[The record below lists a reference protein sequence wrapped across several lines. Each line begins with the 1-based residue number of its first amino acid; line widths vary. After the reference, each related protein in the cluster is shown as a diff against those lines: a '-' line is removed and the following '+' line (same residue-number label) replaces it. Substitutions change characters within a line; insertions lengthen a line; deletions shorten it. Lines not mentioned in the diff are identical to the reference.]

1 MANSNTRIELASHPS
16 GEPTEADFRIETV
29 PVPDPDDGQVLIRTI
44 HLSLDPYMRG
54 RMQAGPSYAPALEIG
69 EVMTGGIVGEVVA
82 SRTSEFS
89 AGTIV
94 NTHLGWQAFGVAD
107 PGDLR
112 RVDPKLAPISTA
124 LGVLG
129 MPGTTA
135 YFGLLEIGQP
145 RPGETVVVSAASG
158 AVGALVGQI
167 AKIKGCRV
175 VGIAGSEAKCAYI
188 MDELGLDAAI
198 NYKIQNV
205 EDALAETCPDG
216 IDVYFDNVGGGTGD
230 AVLKQINTG
239 ARISVCGAIS
249 EYNNIEPELGPRA
262 GRILLTKQARM
273 EGFLMFQFADRHEEG
288 RRQMAEWIGQGRI
301 KYRED
306 FVDGLE
312 NAPRV
317 FIGLFRGENFGKLIV
332 RVGNDP
338 TA

>member
-1 MANSNTRIELASHPS
+1 MANSNTRIVLASHPA

-44 HLSLDPYMRG
+44 YLSLDPYMRG
-54 RMQAGPSYAPALEIG
+54 RMQAGPSYATALEIG
-69 EVMTGGIVGEVVA
+69 EVMTGGVVGEVVA
-82 SRTSEFS
+82 SNTSEFS

-167 AKIKGCRV
+167 AKIKDCRV

-188 MDELGLDAAI
+188 MDELGLDATI

-216 IDVYFDNVGGGTGD
+216 IDVYFDNVGGATGD
-230 AVLKQINTG
+230 AVLKHINTG

-273 EGFLMFQFADRHEEG
+273 EGFLMFQFDDRHEDG
-288 RRQMAEWIGQGRI
+288 RRQMAEWIGQDRI

-312 NAPRV
+312 NAPRA